1 MDKFYR
7 NAIETAS
14 LPLKDRVSETHK
26 KYFGKITVTK
36 TFWAKKYLVYD
47 IKITEELF
55 RNDLLKARIIKEL
68 RSIFE
73 FFLEF
78 YSIKREDIVLVAA
91 LGNEKI
97 CADSIGCAVCDKIVV
112 TSHLYDDDFVKTRY
126 GNLAAIKCG
135 VSGNTGIES
144 FDILTSIAR
153 ETKPK
158 IIFAIDALASN
169 SVTRLSNTIQIS
181 DRGIEPGAGVGN
193 AKRILNYDS
202 LGCPVIAVGV
212 PLVMYASKILA
223 EFLPEN
229 ATVDDKNINGLV
241 VTAKEIDFLVSDF
254 SAVIAEGIN
263 QAVHRLQ

>member
-14 LPLKDRVSETHK
+14 LPLKDRVSETRK

-97 CADSIGCAVCDKIVV
+97 CAD
-112 TSHLYDDDFVKTRY
+112 
-126 GNLAAIKCG
+126 
-135 VSGNTGIES
+135 
-144 FDILTSIAR
+144 
-153 ETKPK
+153 
-158 IIFAIDALASN
+158 
-169 SVTRLSNTIQIS
+169 
-181 DRGIEPGAGVGN
+181 
-193 AKRILNYDS
+193 
-202 LGCPVIAVGV
+202 
-212 PLVMYASKILA
+212 
-223 EFLPEN
+223 
-229 ATVDDKNINGLV
+229 
-241 VTAKEIDFLVSDF
+241 
-254 SAVIAEGIN
+254 
-263 QAVHRLQ
+263 